1 MVIFGSPSKG
11 AVFPSDR
18 RRSRLL
24 QTRYHFVVGYIIN
37 FLLVY
42 IVLGILLY
50 LIITFSSNI
59 FYFLSAGHELYMK
72 VVEDNRFFELHS
84 RYLPR
89 STRAIGE
96 QEFTTIVGIEYEMQ
110 SSVRICCLTVN
121 LIPFVNIV
129 LRTFDVILS
138 SACSHGSY
146 LGSLDWRIFH
156 SQVLRRRE
164 R

>member
-1 MVIFGSPSKG
+1 MVIFGRPSKG
-11 AVFPSDR
+11 AVFPPDR

-24 QTRYHFVVGYIIN
+24 QTRYFVV
-37 FLLVY
+37 
-42 IVLGILLY
+42 

>member
-1 MVIFGSPSKG
+1 MVIFGRPSKG
-11 AVFPSDR
+11 AVFPPDR

-24 QTRYHFVVGYIIN
+24 QTRYFVV
-37 FLLVY
+37 
-42 IVLGILLY
+42 

-146 LGSLDWRIFH
+146 LGSFDWRIFH

>member
-1 MVIFGSPSKG
+1 MVIFGRPSKG
-11 AVFPSDR
+11 AVFPPDR

-24 QTRYHFVVGYIIN
+24 QTRYFVV
-37 FLLVY
+37 
-42 IVLGILLY
+42 

-72 VVEDNRFFELHS
+72 VVEENKFFELHS
-84 RYLPR
+84 HYLPG